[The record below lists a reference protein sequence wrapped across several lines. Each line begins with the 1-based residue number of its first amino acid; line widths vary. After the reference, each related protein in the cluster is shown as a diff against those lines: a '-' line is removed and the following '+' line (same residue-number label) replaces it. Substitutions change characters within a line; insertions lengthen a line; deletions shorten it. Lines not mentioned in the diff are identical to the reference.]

1 MQGRTFIGGRHFFS
15 PVNEAAGVGEGAIR
29 WNMLGKTV
37 VCLLRRWRLGGAWH
51 DGDLHGTT
59 EGVTHGVPWGARGAG
74 TAQEQADTA
83 ACCGGGGLAS
93 DGVLVPGTRTG
104 VDACA
109 AKQG

>member
-1 MQGRTFIGGRHFFS
+1 M
-15 PVNEAAGVGEGAIR
+15 
-29 WNMLGKTV
+29 

-59 EGVTHGVPWGARGAG
+59 EGVTKPGFRGGRGAG

-109 AKQG
+109 AKQGSVPRSKDFGLAGGDLPAMLDRVRLA

>member
-1 MQGRTFIGGRHFFS
+1 MEHAWEDCGLFA
-15 PVNEAAGVGEGAIR
+15 EAMEARRGVAR
-29 WNMLGKTV
+29 W
-37 VCLLRRWRLGGAWH
+37 
-51 DGDLHGTT
+51 GDLHGTT
-59 EGVTHGVPWGARGAG
+59 EGVTKPGFRWGRGAS

-104 VDACA
+104 VHACA

>member
-1 MQGRTFIGGRHFFS
+1 M
-15 PVNEAAGVGEGAIR
+15 NEAAGAGEAAIR

-59 EGVTHGVPWGARGAG
+59 EGVTKPGFRWGRGAS

-83 ACCGGGGLAS
+83 A
-93 DGVLVPGTRTG
+93 
-104 VDACA
+104 
-109 AKQG
+109 

>member
-1 MQGRTFIGGRHFFS
+1 MGISSQGRTIGGRCKGR
-15 PVNEAAGVGEGAIR
+15 PLVEAAGAGEAAIR

-59 EGVTHGVPWGARGAG
+59 EGVTKPGFRWGRGAS

-83 ACCGGGGLAS
+83 ACWMLRWRRLGFRWGAGSGYKNR
-93 DGVLVPGTRTG
+93 G
-104 VDACA
+104 
-109 AKQG
+109 

>member
-1 MQGRTFIGGRHFFS
+1 M
-15 PVNEAAGVGEGAIR
+15 NEAAGAGEAAIR

-59 EGVTHGVPWGARGAG
+59 EGVTKPGFRWGRGAS